1 MAEAL
6 AAVGTIANIIQLVDA
21 GLKVLHRLEEYQSQ
35 IQDLPEA
42 FRHIK
47 TELPALLD
55 ALQHTKTAIDTG
67 SLPDE
72 SKRAVLPVVEG
83 CATRIKLLDE
93 ILEKVVPASKDSWA
107 ARGKKAIQS
116 IRYEGRMGNITT
128 AIRGYIQTL
137 TYHRVVTASFSRPS
151 AGMNRVK
158 TKFQTSFLTFS
169 ALRLWSC
176 SVFYHPFPT

>member
-116 IRYEGRMGNITT
+116 IR
-128 AIRGYIQTL
+128 
-137 TYHRVVTASFSRPS
+137 PS
-151 AGMNRVK
+151 ADSGPAPSSTIPFRRDPHFVDRGMLTEIQEKGKQQGSRV
-158 TKFQTSFLTFS
+158 
-169 ALRLWSC
+169 ALVGLGG
-176 SVFYHPFPT
+176 VG